1 MEKKVIESIASKYIP
16 NFVGV
21 YDINVIPKPNS
32 YTKNSPA
39 SYIVNTLHSTSSLT
53 IGHWVAII
61 VEPDKITIL
70 DTIGKYALK
79 DACLQRFVK
88 KNWAT
93 FTNKSLPYPIKKI
106 MAMWCILFN
115 LPLP

>member
-16 NFVGV
+16 NFKGV
-21 YDINVIPKPNS
+21 YDINVIPKPNN

-70 DTIGKYALK
+70 DTVGKYALK

-88 KNWAT
+88 KIGLPLQ
-93 FTNKSLPYPIKKI
+93 TNHYPPYPI
-106 MAMWCILFN
+106 
-115 LPLP
+115 